1 MQRYGKKLTIAIPVS
16 VVSDIPHLREKTLE
30 IGLIGRAAA
39 IFRVNEIIIFSDNAG
54 APNQKQDRAMI
65 ATLLTYMETPQYLRK
80 RLFKLIPELR
90 YAGILPPLR
99 TPHHPLESRAKRLR
113 VGEHREGVV
122 VSFNDMGSLVDIGV
136 ENPVLIEDKKLAL
149 NKRVTVKVTKIGKPL
164 KVMLIDAR
172 DIEDYW
178 GYTVTPSRGS
188 FGKLVKSGKYDLVI
202 GTSKKGIPI
211 QQIMDS
217 LSRRYKKA
225 NSVLVA
231 FGAPSWGLQEIV
243 SKENLS
249 LENIADFIINMIPD
263 QGTETVRTEEA
274 IYSSLAQLNAI
285 DKEEKR
291 SH

>member
-1 MQRYGKKLTIAIPVS
+1 MQKCEKKLTMAIPVS

-39 IFRVNEIIIFSDNAG
+39 IFRINEIIIFTDNAG
-54 APNQKQDRAMI
+54 APNQKQDRALI

-99 TPHHPLESRAKRLR
+99 TPHHPLESRASRLK
-113 VGEHREGVV
+113 VGEHREGVIV
-122 VSFNDMGSLVDIGV
+122 AFNDRGSLVDIGV
-136 ENPVLIEDKKLAL
+136 ENPVLIENKKLAL
-149 NKRVTVKVTKIGKPL
+149 NKRVTVKVTKIGKPPKITL
-164 KVMLIDAR
+164 SNTK
-172 DIEDYW
+172 DIKDYW

-188 FGKLVKSGKYDLVI
+188 FGKLLKSRKYDLVI
-202 GTSKKGIPI
+202 ATSKMGIPI
-211 QQIMDS
+211 QQVIDN

-225 NSVLVA
+225 NSILVA
-231 FGAPSWGLQEIV
+231 FGAPSRGLQEIV

-249 LENIADFIINMIPD
+249 LENIVNFIINTIPD

-274 IYSSLAQLNAI
+274 IYSSLALLNVI
-285 DKEEKR
+285 DKE
-291 SH
+291 